1 MLHQTAKR
9 KACLDQAQ
17 VLFLKLIFL
26 VLDVEGHEPVAIKG
40 NKRYKPHKVMMEWKN
55 LGSEDKTLVD
65 DWAKQHGLVV
75 SGNDGR
81 YADRRWDYDASMLE
95 KPKHLKKLFY
105 GAREKHPAATWK
117 TSEVSEAY
125 MFYGQ

>member
-1 MLHQTAKR
+1 MIRTDLLHFRNQSNS
-9 KACLDQAQ
+9 C
-17 VLFLKLIFL
+17 
-26 VLDVEGHEPVAIKG
+26 
-40 NKRYKPHKVMMEWKN
+40 Y
-55 LGSEDKTLVD
+55 
-65 DWAKQHGLVV
+65 WARQHGLVV
-75 SGNDGR
+75 SRNDGR

-95 KPKHLKKLFY
+95 KPKHMKKLLY